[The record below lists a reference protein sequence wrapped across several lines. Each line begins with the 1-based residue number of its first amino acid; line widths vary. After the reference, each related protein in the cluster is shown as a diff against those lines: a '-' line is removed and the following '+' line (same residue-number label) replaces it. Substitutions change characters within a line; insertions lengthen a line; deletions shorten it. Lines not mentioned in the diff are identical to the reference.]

1 MARKVKLSIS
11 LDSELAKW
19 LREVALAENRN
30 VSNVIETYL
39 QAIKKQIG
47 ENGVFY
53 K

>member
-1 MARKVKLSIS
+1 MAKKVKLSIS

-39 QAIKKQIG
+39 QAIKNK
-47 ENGVFY
+47 
-53 K
+53 